1 MGKVSYLAI
10 ADRIYTKREA
20 FKKLGL
26 IQDTTRLPSHDT
38 IRRIITNIDSTSLLE
53 ETLYGF
59 YNFLKSLE
67 RNVKKDHEYSHTG
80 IDGKENCGRHK
91 DSVKPKG
98 NLGHLNVLDSGTMTC
113 LYSEIKLCQT
123 ILEDLDLKRKLI
135 TADALHCQKETARLI
150 DDRKGKYVLCV
161 KENQKLLY
169 EEIIQR
175 FARYPY
181 TSHEADGRTITIL
194 HLPKNY
200 STDGFIG
207 MKCFIKMTNKRGKR
221 EYTRYFITKRC
232 FLR

>member
-38 IRRIITNIDSTSLLE
+38 IRRILTNIDSTSLLE

-80 IDGKENCGRHK
+80 IDGKENCGSGRHK

-98 NLGHLNVLDSGTMTC
+98 NLGHLNVLDSGAMTC

-135 TADALHCQKETARLI
+135 TADAIHCQKNSSPHR
-150 DDRKGKYVLCV
+150 
-161 KENQKLLY
+161 
-169 EEIIQR
+169 
-175 FARYPY
+175 
-181 TSHEADGRTITIL
+181 
-194 HLPKNY
+194 
-200 STDGFIG
+200 
-207 MKCFIKMTNKRGKR
+207 
-221 EYTRYFITKRC
+221 
-232 FLR
+232 